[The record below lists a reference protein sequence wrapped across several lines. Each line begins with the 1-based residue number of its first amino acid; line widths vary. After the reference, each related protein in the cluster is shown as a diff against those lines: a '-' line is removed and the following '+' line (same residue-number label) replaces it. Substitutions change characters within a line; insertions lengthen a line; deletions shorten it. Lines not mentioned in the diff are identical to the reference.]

1 MKKELEF
8 LEQLRKLQSKAE
20 ENQRHITKQDVQKFA
35 QENAL
40 GEEQMNSV
48 YAYLQAQGIRI
59 EGMENVS
66 VNEEKK
72 DKIQLTEAEANY
84 LKEYRNDM
92 SYIKDEKPGEKEELF
107 QKALEGDAL
116 AKARLIEL
124 YMPVVVEIALEMNV
138 ADVYLGDLV
147 QEGNVSL
154 MLALEML
161 SVKNQDDMIKDE
173 IRSGMQALIAEQT
186 DAKKRD
192 NILVEKVNNLDE
204 TIQTMK
210 KDKGRE
216 ITIDELSEYLKI
228 SDEEILD
235 LIKLAGE
242 ELDSP
247 EDGSEE
253 K

>member
-8 LEQLRKLQSKAE
+8 LEQLRKLQNKAE
-20 ENQRHITKQDVQKFA
+20 ENQRHITQQDVQKFA
-35 QENAL
+35 KENAL

-48 YAYLQAQGIRI
+48 YVYLQAQGIRI
-59 EGMENVS
+59 EGCDVVS
-66 VNEEKK
+66 DEIQKERVPLTQAEE
-72 DKIQLTEAEANY
+72 NY
-84 LKEYRNDM
+84 LNEYRTDM
-92 SYIKDEKPGEKEELF
+92 SYIKAEKPGEKEEMF
-107 QKALEGDAL
+107 QKAGDGDAL

-124 YMPVVVEIALEMNV
+124 YMPVVVDLALEMNV
-138 ADVYLGDLV
+138 PDVYLGDLV

-161 SVKNQDDMIKDE
+161 SGQNADVLLRDE

-210 KDKGRE
+210 KDRGRE

-242 ELDSP
+242 ELDNP
-247 EDGSEE
+247 EENSEE
-253 K
+253 L

>member
-8 LEQLRKLQSKAE
+8 LEQLRKLQGKAE
-20 ENQRHITKQDVQKFA
+20 ANQRHISQKEVQKFA
-35 QENAL
+35 MENEL
-40 GEEQMNSV
+40 GEEQMKSV
-48 YAYLQAQGIRI
+48 YAYLQSQGIRA
-59 EGMENVS
+59 EGCENKA
-66 VNEEKK
+66 EEKK
-72 DKIQLTEAEANY
+72 AAVELTAEEERY
-84 LKEYRNDM
+84 LNEYRTDM
-92 SYIKDEKPGEKEELF
+92 SYIKAEQPGEKEELL
-107 QKALEGDAL
+107 KLAEAGDAL
-116 AKARLIEL
+116 AKARLIEI
-124 YMPVVVEIALEMNV
+124 YMPVVVEIALEMNT

-154 MLALEML
+154 MLALEM
-161 SVKNQDDMIKDE
+161 VNGDEDDAMLCDE

-210 KDKGRE
+210 KDMGRE
-216 ITIDELSEYLKI
+216 ITIDELAEYMKI
-228 SDEEILD
+228 SDKEILD

-247 EDGSEE
+247 EE
-253 K
+253 